1 MLARSSGFCQR
12 GTVGSKSC
20 VLPGCLVQ
28 NVPGR
33 SSLGLSSESADAF
46 PEVSVTPTA
55 VLCRARSVM
64 GGPASSHSLL
74 RFHFFKR
81 FKFRAVS
88 WSRRLL
94 PAVTVSRKSCGK
106 AGGPVRVPG
115 YASLGR
121 EGDLLRPSAA
131 RTCAHTHTTF
141 YKRRSNTNAQALR
154 STQKHRRRRARGT
167 VYWLVQGFVSKP
179 RKSSSAFSSKWP
191 SQEPHTTFL
200 CQFGWVE
207 RLSLEKFSCAKIRRL
222 SP

>member
-1 MLARSSGFCQR
+1 MSWCARALELSRAATPAPTREPPRPRPLLKAVITLCPEQGPALPAPESWRRQALRARFPRHSSGRAETWRLAR
-12 GTVGSKSC
+12 
-20 VLPGCLVQ
+20 
-28 NVPGR
+28 
-33 SSLGLSSESADAF
+33 
-46 PEVSVTPTA
+46 
-55 VLCRARSVM
+55 
-64 GGPASSHSLL
+64 
-74 RFHFFKR
+74 
-81 FKFRAVS
+81 
-88 WSRRLL
+88 
-94 PAVTVSRKSCGK
+94 
-106 AGGPVRVPG
+106 
-115 YASLGR
+115 ASLGR

>member
-20 VLPGCLVQ
+20 VLPGHLVQ

-33 SSLGLSSESADAF
+33 SSSGLSSESADAF
-46 PEVSVTPTA
+46 PEVSMTPTA

-106 AGGPVRVPG
+106 AGGAARVPG
-115 YASLGR
+115 YASLGC
-121 EGDLLRPSAA
+121 EGERACRTVSACCHACSHHAAGVSVSAQRGA
-131 RTCAHTHTTF
+131 RASAEH
-141 YKRRSNTNAQALR
+141 
-154 STQKHRRRRARGT
+154 HRGEGAGSGG
-167 VYWLVQGFVSKP
+167 QP
-179 RKSSSAFSSKWP
+179 
-191 SQEPHTTFL
+191 Q
-200 CQFGWVE
+200 
-207 RLSLEKFSCAKIRRL
+207 
-222 SP
+222 